1 MTKFLNR
8 FIIYRITILVS
19 LIFLF
24 TNCSSTRFIY
34 TFIDKFIKDEITY
47 FLNLDE
53 DRKILL
59 NQQVSDMV
67 DWHRTYILPKY
78 ANYLSIAADKLEADQ
93 YDSIDIR
100 ELLEDGKSL
109 IEETVIG
116 LTPYASKF
124 LIENQTFESIEF
136 MENRMLNRRQERIIE
151 LSKPEDIL
159 YEKRLERLIV
169 NFERFFGDLENSQ
182 IILVE
187 AHARMTL
194 NESRVRL
201 HNRTLRQKIFIRFL
215 ETQPTEV
222 ELTNY
227 LNKLLLKGHTI
238 TNPSYKNFSELSLE
252 RFHALLVNILAISS
266 TMQRER
272 IIQKLRGY
280 AADFK
285 AVSM

>member
-1 MTKFLNR
+1 L
-8 FIIYRITILVS
+8 
-19 LIFLF
+19 
-24 TNCSSTRFIY
+24 IY
-34 TFIDKFIKDEITY
+34 TLIDKFIKDEITY

-53 DRKILL
+53 DKKILL
-59 NQQVSDMV
+59 NQQVSEMV

-78 ANYLSIAADKLEADQ
+78 ANYLSIMADKLEADQ
-93 YDSIDIR
+93 YDPVDIR
-100 ELLEDGKSL
+100 EFLEDGKSL
-109 IEETVIG
+109 IEETVTG

-124 LIENQTFESIEF
+124 LIKNQTIESIEF

-151 LSKPEDIL
+151 LSKPEVIL

-169 NFERFFGDLENSQ
+169 NFERFFGDLEDSQ
-182 IILVE
+182 TILIE

-215 ETQPTEV
+215 RTQPTEV

-227 LNKLLLKGHTI
+227 LNKLLLNGHTI
-238 TNPSYKNFSELSLE
+238 TNPSYKNFSELSLQ

-266 TMQRER
+266 TIQRKK

-285 AVSM
+285 AISM

>member
-1 MTKFLNR
+1 
-8 FIIYRITILVS
+8 
-19 LIFLF
+19 
-24 TNCSSTRFIY
+24 
-34 TFIDKFIKDEITY
+34 
-47 FLNLDE
+47 
-53 DRKILL
+53 
-59 NQQVSDMV
+59 
-67 DWHRTYILPKY
+67 
-78 ANYLSIAADKLEADQ
+78 
-93 YDSIDIR
+93 
-100 ELLEDGKSL
+100 
-109 IEETVIG
+109 
-116 LTPYASKF
+116 
-124 LIENQTFESIEF
+124 
-136 MENRMLNRRQERIIE
+136 MLNRRQERIIE

-187 AHARMTL
+187 AHARITL

-215 ETQPTEV
+215 RTQPTEM

-227 LNKLLLKGHTI
+227 LNKLLLKGYTI

-252 RFHALLVNILAISS
+252 RFHTLLVNILAISS
-266 TMQRER
+266 TLQRER

-285 AVSM
+285 AVQCEEYK

>member
-1 MTKFLNR
+1 MTIFLNR
-8 FIIYRITILVS
+8 FIIYRIAILVS

-53 DRKILL
+53 DKKILL

-93 YDSIDIR
+93 YDSVDIR

-124 LIENQTFESIEF
+124 LIENQTFASIEF

-169 NFERFFGDLENSQ
+169 NFERFFGDLEDSQ
-182 IILVE
+182 IMLVK

-194 NESRVRL
+194 SESRVRL
-201 HNRTLRQKIFIRFL
+201 HNRTLRQKTFIRFL
-215 ETQPTEV
+215 RTQPTEV
-222 ELTNY
+222 DLTNY

-238 TNPSYKNFSELSLE
+238 TNPSYKNFSELSLQ

-280 AADFK
+280 AADCK